1 MLETVIVIGG
11 GASGMM
17 AAGTAA
23 SRGKNVILLEKN
35 DKLGKKIYITGKGRC
50 NITNLCDPEE
60 ILNNVTSNKHFLY
73 SALYSFNSED
83 VVKLM
88 NKYETQTKVER
99 GNRVFPVSDKS
110 NDVIRALSKYMKSN
124 NVNIML
130 NAEVQNILVQ
140 ENNIIGVKLSDG
152 RVIECNKIIIA
163 TGGLSYPTTGS
174 TGDGYRIA
182 KHLGHKI
189 TPLKPALVPLEVE
202 ESWVKDL
209 QGLSLKNVSLTASYK
224 NQSIHT
230 EFGEMIFTHYGI
242 SGPIVLTMS
251 NYINTYL
258 TKGKIHATLNLKPAL
273 SQDILD
279 KRIQRDFEKYSKKQ
293 FKNSLNDLLPAK
305 LIPVIIKLSGI
316 PEDKYTNQITKE
328 ERIKLINLLTNLSIT
343 IVKPRPI
350 KEAII
355 TAGGISVKEINPS
368 TMESKKINNL
378 YFVGEIIDVEG
389 LTGGYN
395 LQIAFST
402 GYLAG
407 ISV

>member
-1 MLETVIVIGG
+1 MVVIGG
-11 GASGMM
+11 GASGMI

-23 SRGKNVILLEKN
+23 SRGKKVILLEKN

-50 NITNLCDPEE
+50 NITNLSDAEE
-60 ILNNVTSNKHFLY
+60 ILSNVTSNKHFLY
-73 SALYSFNSED
+73 SAVYSFTSED

-88 NKYETQTKVER
+88 HKYGIETKVER

-110 NDVIRALSKYMKSN
+110 SDVIKALSKYMRSHH
-124 NVNIML
+124 VNIMF
-130 NAEVQNILVQ
+130 NAEVQDICIKQNSVV
-140 ENNIIGVKLSDG
+140 GVKLPDE
-152 RVIECNKIIIA
+152 RIIDCNKVIIA

-174 TGDGYRIA
+174 TGDGYRFA
-182 KHLGHKI
+182 KSLGHHVV
-189 TPLKPALVPLEVE
+189 PLKPALVPLEVE
-202 ESWVKDL
+202 EAWVKEL
-209 QGLSLKNVSLTASYK
+209 QGLSLKNVSLTTVYK
-224 NQSIHT
+224 NKEIHT

-258 TKGKIHATLNLKPAL
+258 IKDKVHATLNLKPAL
-273 SQDILD
+273 NKDILD
-279 KRIQRDFEKYSKKQ
+279 KRFQRDFEKYSKKQ
-293 FKNSLNDLLPAK
+293 FKNALNDLLPTK
-305 LIPVIIKLSGI
+305 LIPVIVYLSGI
-316 PEDKYTNQITKE
+316 PENKYVNQITRE
-328 ERIKLINLLTNLSIT
+328 ERIGLANLLTNLPIT

-355 TAGGISVKEINPS
+355 TSGGISVKEINPS
-368 TMESKKINNL
+368 TMESKKVNGL
-378 YFVGEIIDVEG
+378 YFVGEILDVEG

-407 ISV
+407 MSV